1 MVRAAF
7 VQVESSMRCARRAVT
22 QRSYRLE
29 AITIWIAVT
38 VDGGCALHQEESKQY
53 FNKR

>member
-1 MVRAAF
+1 MVHAAF
-7 VQVESSMRCARRAVT
+7 VQAESSMRCAKGAVT

-29 AITIWIAVT
+29 AIKIWIAVT
-38 VDGGCALHQEESKQY
+38 VDGGCVLHQEESKQY